1 MPWYAY
7 ILATLFTLFG
17 GACVASIILSLP
29 GAWILI
35 AVAFIIEFI
44 DQWWLV
50 PDALG
55 RTQTFE
61 WWLLWTCLGLAIVG
75 ELIELAA
82 GAAGAKGGGGSKRGM
97 LGALIGGVIGALA
110 LTPFIPIPVVGTLIG
125 AIIGTFVGAVVG
137 EVTGIAPKTVRGS
150 MKPALGATVGRV
162 IGTFSKMGVAIVIWL
177 ALSVAAFIP

>member
-7 ILATLFTLFG
+7 ILATIFTLFG

-82 GAAGAKGGGGSKRGM
+82 GAAAR
-97 LGALIGGVIGALA
+97 
-110 LTPFIPIPVVGTLIG
+110 
-125 AIIGTFVGAVVG
+125 
-137 EVTGIAPKTVRGS
+137 R
-150 MKPALGATVGRV
+150 
-162 IGTFSKMGVAIVIWL
+162 
-177 ALSVAAFIP
+177 AAAEASAACSARSSEASSARSR